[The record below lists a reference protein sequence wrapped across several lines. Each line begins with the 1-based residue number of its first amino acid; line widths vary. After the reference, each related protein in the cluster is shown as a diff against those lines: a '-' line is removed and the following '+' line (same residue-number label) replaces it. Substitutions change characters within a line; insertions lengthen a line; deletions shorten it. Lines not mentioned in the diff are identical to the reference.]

1 VPVNPGDIF
10 SEERSDLSNF
20 LIHLTKN
27 GSYEIYDDYPYIP
40 GHYKFERSSNLEADD
55 SLRKILKKDIPT
67 LEARAPFGH
76 FKFDISIYSKVRRA
90 VPLEWL
96 MCVCFS
102 ETPLRE
108 LRSFYRSTQQ
118 TKQQHIKLNSYQNFG
133 LAFFADF
140 LRKKNT
146 HPLFYFDSRNESV
159 YQAVDKLAD
168 PQFLTSSRSLLPLFE
183 SFGPAK
189 KSTARANSGE
199 IDFRWEREWR
209 HVGDL
214 QFQLSDVA
222 FGLCPE
228 TRIEEFELL
237 SKGHF
242 PFIDPDWDAN
252 TLSEYLISKGRKD
265 LAEAL

>member
-1 VPVNPGDIF
+1 VSVNPGDLF
-10 SEERSDLSNF
+10 SQERSDLSNF

-27 GSYEIYDDYPYIP
+27 GSYEIYEDYTYIP
-40 GHYKFERSSNLEADD
+40 GHYQFKKSANLEADS
-55 SLRKILKKDIPT
+55 SLKSILGKDVPI

-76 FKFDISIYSKVRRA
+76 FKFDISIYSKIRRA

-96 MCVCFS
+96 KCVCFS

-118 TKQQHIKLNSYQNFG
+118 SNQQAIKLNSYQSFG

-140 LRKKNT
+140 LRKKGA
-146 HPLFYFDSRNESV
+146 HPLFYFDSRNDHI

-168 PQFLTSSRSLLPLFE
+168 PQFLTSSRTLLPLFE
-183 SFGPAK
+183 AFGPAK
-189 KSTARANSGE
+189 KSTVRTNQNE

-214 QFQLSDVA
+214 KFLLSDVA

-228 TRIEEFELL
+228 KRINEFDAL

-242 PFIDPDWDAN
+242 PFIDPDWDTV